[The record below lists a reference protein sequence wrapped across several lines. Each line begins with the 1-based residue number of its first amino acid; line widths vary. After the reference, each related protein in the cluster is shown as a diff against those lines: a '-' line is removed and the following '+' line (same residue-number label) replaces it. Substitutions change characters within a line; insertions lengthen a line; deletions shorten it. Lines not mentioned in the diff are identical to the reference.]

1 MRNLPA
7 PTVNSFSYFMKIS
20 KEKNSPNGKLL
31 TLAQKAVSSAY
42 AQYIDGSNLDSVV
55 PYKPLPKTRIKALLH
70 AYNVHTASMKEFRG
84 LLLKP
89 KIKGFSECPFCG
101 INEPKTLDHYLPK
114 ESYPEF
120 SVHSLNLLPVCSVCN
135 SNYKKRQFKN
145 VGGGRIF
152 IHSYF
157 DIIPKFAF
165 IKVDVKVLDKV
176 FLEFTPV
183 ITPLHKEFSELF
195 SRHFNGLGLAE
206 RFALKSS
213 AEIIRLRP
221 AMIRF
226 YASGGWSLV
235 SQELEKEMNDHRQE
249 LKDNHWRV
257 ALLGALSSSKDFCDQ
272 GFLKEVHEKV

>member
-1 MRNLPA
+1 MRNLSP
-7 PTVNSFSYFMKIS
+7 PTVNSFSYFDNIS
-20 KEKNSPNGKLL
+20 KEKNAPNGKLL
-31 TLAQKAVSSAY
+31 KLAQKAVSNAY
-42 AQYIDGSNLDSVV
+42 AQYIDGSKLDSVI

-70 AYNVHTASMKEFRG
+70 AYHGRTASMKILRG

-89 KIKGFSECPFCG
+89 KIKGFSECPYCG

-114 ESYPEF
+114 ELFPEF

-145 VGGGRIF
+145 ASGSRIF

-157 DIIPKFAF
+157 DIIPNFAF
-165 IKVDVKVLDKV
+165 IGVDVKVSNKV
-176 FLEFTPV
+176 FLEFNPV
-183 ITPLHKEFSELF
+183 ITHLHKGFSELF
-195 SRHFNGLGLAE
+195 ARHFKGLGLAE

-226 YASGGWSLV
+226 YANGGWKLV
-235 SQELEKEMNDHRQE
+235 SKELDIEMNDHRHE
-249 LKDNHWRV
+249 LKDNHWRI
-257 ALLGALSSSKDFCDQ
+257 ALLGALSKSKDFCDQ
-272 GFLKEVHEKV
+272 GFLKDVHEKI